1 MEILS
6 SDWLRRMA
14 DRAAA
19 TPRGRIMAL
28 FGVLQ
33 DWMDAPGIRQ
43 LLQAESLTDA
53 GQREIKTYLLHL
65 ATGAGVSNPEVLASQ
80 LSLVLFGALN
90 EELRNPGSGALL
102 QAGQA
107 ADLLVAGHIDT
118 RRSPQRY
125 VRHIA
130 PLTVALVAIAVLM
143 PYPDS
148 LAPVEQLRPQ
158 PVRTIPT
165 VSNPDQV
172 AAIYHM
178 HDAMRAGDCGYPQ
191 ALMLPPEQRA
201 VYLEHVISGS
211 VERLAPETLV
221 MVNQLYQ
228 KVQCYYPPAA
238 MLL

>member
-6 SDWLRRMA
+6 SDWLRRMV

-19 TPRGRIMAL
+19 TPRGRIVAL

-65 ATGAGVSNPEVLASQ
+65 ATGAGVSNPEILASQ
-80 LSLVLFGALN
+80 LTLVLFGALN

-107 ADLLVAGHIDT
+107 AELLVAGHIYK
-118 RRSPQRY
+118 RRSPQRS
-125 VRHIA
+125 VRYMA
-130 PLTVALVAIAVLM
+130 PVTAALAAIALLM
-143 PYPDS
+143 PYPGS
-148 LAPVEQLRPQ
+148 LVPVEQHRPQ
-158 PVRTIPT
+158 PVRAIPV

-178 HDAMRAGDCGYPQ
+178 HDAMRAGDCWYPQ

-201 VYLEHVISGS
+201 VYLDHVISGS
-211 VERLAPETLV
+211 VEKLAPETLV